1 LGFLLRGADGGKKG
15 VDPASISASLY
26 GADELYELYGLKIGD
41 FDQVWWYEPGMLG
54 FATVPKPSAATLF
67 GLGTLGLAGLARR
80 RRSG

>member
-1 LGFLLRGADGGKKG
+1 MGFLLRGGADGGKKG
-15 VDPASISASLY
+15 VDPASISASLN
-26 GADELYELYGLKIGD
+26 GADELYGLKIGD
-41 FDQVWWYEPGMLG
+41 FDHVWWYEPGMLG